1 MEIIIILLL
10 IVLNGVLAMSEI
22 AIVSARRSKLQQQAN
37 EGNEHAQAALD
48 LSLTPNRFLSTVQI
62 GITFIGIF
70 AGAFGGETIAQKLTP
85 IIATIPP
92 IEPYSELISILI
104 VVSIITYLSLVIGE
118 LVPKRLALIKPETVA
133 KAVAKP
139 MNTLSTIASP
149 LVSLLTFSSDWILKL
164 IDVKPSSESNI
175 TEEEVKLL
183 MKEGTSAGVFDLA
196 EKDIVERTL
205 RLGDKKISTM
215 MTPRKEII
223 FLDIDETF
231 EEHRN
236 VIASLPHS
244 YFPVCRDGLDDVL
257 GIIQTKD
264 LLSTFLIEEKIDLTQ
279 SLHKPIFIPET
290 MEPLDVLELFK
301 KSGIHIALIVDEFG
315 STLGLISLTDILEE
329 IVGDIPTA
337 NEAEEQE
344 ITKRDDGTYLVD
356 GLLDIEDFKR
366 YFKIRKLPGE
376 SHANYHTVGG
386 LVMSKI
392 GRIPVSGDRFELG
405 DWSFEV
411 VDMDDN
417 RVDKIMISQ
426 KV

>member
-1 MEIIIILLL
+1 MEITIILLL
-10 IVLNGVLAMSEI
+10 IVFNGVLAMSEI

-37 EGNEHAQAALD
+37 EGNENAQAALD
-48 LSLTPNRFLSTVQI
+48 LSTDPNRFLSTVQI

-70 AGAFGGETIAQKLTP
+70 AGAFGGETIAQRISPL
-85 IIATIPP
+85 IALVPLIG
-92 IEPYSELISILI
+92 PYHEMISILF

-118 LVPKRLALIKPETVA
+118 LVPKRLALIKPESVA
-133 KAVAKP
+133 MAVAKP
-139 MNTLSTIASP
+139 MNVLSTFSSP
-149 LVSLLTFSSDWILKL
+149 LVSLLTISSDWILRIL
-164 IDVKPSSESNI
+164 DVKPSSESSV

-215 MTPRKEII
+215 MTPRKDII
-223 FLDIDETF
+223 FLDVDEAF

-244 YFPVCRDGLDDVL
+244 YYPVCQDGLDNVL
-257 GIIQTKD
+257 GIVQTKD
-264 LLSTFLIEEKIDLTQ
+264 LLSTFLIEEKIELKQ

-290 MEPLDVLELFK
+290 MEALEVLELFK

-329 IVGDIPTA
+329 IVGDIPNA
-337 NEAEEQE
+337 NEVEEQE
-344 ITKRDDGTYLVD
+344 ITKREDGTYLVD
-356 GLLDIEDFKR
+356 GLLDIYDFKR
-366 YFKIRKLPGE
+366 FFKIRKLPGE
-376 SHANYHTVGG
+376 KHSNYHTVGG

-392 GRIPVSGDRFELG
+392 GRIPVSGDRFELA
-405 DWSFEV
+405 DWTFEV

-417 RVDKIMISQ
+417 RVDKVMIGQ
-426 KV
+426 KI